1 MGGFLFSSSATTV
14 VTSPFEGCSMYTAV
28 KGALNAFTRTLAV
41 EVGHDNI
48 TANALIL
55 GFFVTDMVL
64 NAQRHIGATQGES
77 AAQKFIEDFVSM
89 TALGR
94 AGSPA
99 ELEGLV
105 QLLASDAGSYVTGS
119 NLVVDGG

>member
-1 MGGFLFSSSATTV
+1 
-14 VTSPFEGCSMYTAV
+14 MYTAV